1 VHAAFRY
8 QRVVDTSAIKISA
21 LRVMKHGQNNR
32 RQRSRGN
39 NNNRRYPNQRGNS
52 FESNGPEVKVRG
64 TAQQVLEKYQSLA
77 RDAYSSGD
85 RVLAEGYLQHAE
97 HYYRVMNSEAENKDR
112 ENNQN
117 RDNNRNRQGHNN
129 RDDNQRNAESGDS
142 QESHD
147 QKQSD
152 GDDKKSAED
161 VKVVE
166 ITTSESKPDEV
177 TESATADAVANDV
190 ASEEPKPKKP
200 GARRSRKTEP
210 ATEPVE
216 QPQAGD

>member
-1 VHAAFRY
+1 MFAGFRSE
-8 QRVVDTSAIKISA
+8 RVVDAYAIKISA

-32 RQRSRGN
+32 RQRSRG

-97 HYYRVMNSEAENKDR
+97 HYYRVMNADAENKDR
-112 ENNQN
+112 ESNQN
-117 RDNNRNRQGHNN
+117 RDNNRNRHGRNN
-129 RDDNQRNAESGDS
+129 RDDNQANAESGDK
-142 QESHD
+142 QESQD
-147 QKQSD
+147 QLQSA
-152 GDDKKSAED
+152 DDENKPVED

-166 ITTSESKPDEV
+166 ITTSDSKAEEG
-177 TESATADAVANDV
+177 TESASADVAANDV

-200 GARRSRKTEP
+200 RARRPRKTEA